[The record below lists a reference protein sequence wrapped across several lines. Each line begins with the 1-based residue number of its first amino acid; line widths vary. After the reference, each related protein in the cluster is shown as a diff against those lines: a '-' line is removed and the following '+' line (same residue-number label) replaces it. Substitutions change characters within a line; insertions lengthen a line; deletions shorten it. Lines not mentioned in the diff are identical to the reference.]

1 MSGWEWW
8 RLRPVCWLLRVLP
21 GVLLLCASFGVAADW
36 LALCSKCASPTVFS
50 LTGADTANAVAQA
63 RMTRAEIE
71 DWCANWQ
78 PGNVGCVKQTLREN
92 DLQKVYRASADCLA
106 GRITPIDGNTYQLA
120 GVWDNSD
127 IGGGRSKWRD
137 AQGKI
142 VARDNASGGLGI
154 AQQWE
159 VLCPSAGKR
168 SKVGG
173 ARATA
178 AATAAATTPTARAAT
193 TPPVAAAAPAALE
206 PEFARGQAVLAR
218 YGSQWI
224 RARVNQVR
232 RVQGRNGP
240 ELAYDVSLD
249 NGKRGLVPARMLRSP

>member
-1 MSGWEWW
+1 MSRLERS
-8 RLRPVCWLLRVLP
+8 RLRPVCWLRWMLCGAV
-21 GVLLLCASFGVAADW
+21 LLCAGVAVAADW
-36 LALCSKCASPTVFS
+36 LAVCSKCASPTVFS
-50 LTGADTANAVAQA
+50 LTGADTAHAVAQA
-63 RMTRAEIE
+63 RMTRQELE

-78 PGNVGCVKQTLREN
+78 PGDAGCVKQALREH
-92 DLQKVYRASADCLA
+92 DLKKVYRASADCVA

-137 AQGKI
+137 AQGRI
-142 VARDNASGGLGI
+142 VGRDNASGGLGI

-168 SKVGG
+168 SKAGG
-173 ARATA
+173 ARAMPAAKA
-178 AATAAATTPTARAAT
+178 AATPPAARAAT
-193 TPPVAAAAPAALE
+193 TPAAAAAAPAALE
-206 PEFARGQAVLAR
+206 PEFARGQTVLAR

-232 RVQGRNGP
+232 QVQGRNGP

-249 NGKRGLVPARMLRSP
+249 NGKRGVVPARMLRAP